1 MSKVLTELIKEDQK
15 TTELSVRNGL
25 VFTEEGFREVT
36 IKIIDEKIVS
46 LVESEAGPLL
56 ETSENIIDASGCLVV
71 PGFID
76 AHVHF
81 NDPGRTDWE
90 GIETGSRAA
99 AMGGTTTIF
108 DMPLNCSPS
117 TINLQSLI
125 NKREY
130 LTSLSHIDYALWG
143 GMTGTNLNNP
153 QELAQMSAG
162 VIGWKSFMSESGI
175 DDFQFLSPNDLKQA
189 MQAAKEHEKTLALH
203 AEWERDIARLTAF
216 NKQQQWLNERS
227 AYLASRPIS
236 AEEKA
241 VSYALELAAK
251 YGTALHFVHISSPKV
266 VGLIEQA
273 KKSGVNVTVETC
285 PHYLIFDEDDFL
297 REGAILKC
305 APPLR
310 PREEVE
316 GLWDCLANGMIDT
329 IGSDHSP
336 CLYSMKATD
345 SIWDAWGGI
354 QGVQFTWLAMV
365 DEALKRGVPLKQIFP
380 LGTSNVADRF
390 GIAGRKGRI
399 SPGLDADLVLIC
411 LDETTV
417 AKKDSFGFRNAYSP
431 YEGRVFS
438 TKVKKTMLRGKVIY
452 DDQAGVGTKKLGV
465 CLT

>member
-1 MSKVLTELIKEDQK
+1 MTKVLTEVVKEAKK
-15 TTELSVRNGL
+15 TTELLVKNGL
-25 VFTEEGFREVT
+25 VFTVEGFREVT

-46 LVESEAGPLL
+46 LVESEAGPII
-56 ETSENIIDASGCLVV
+56 ETAENIIDASGCLVV

-117 TINLQSLI
+117 TINLQNL
-125 NKREY
+125 NKKREY

-143 GMTGTNLNNP
+143 GMTGTNLNNR
-153 QELAQMSAG
+153 QELAQMSEG
-162 VIGWKSFMSESGI
+162 VIAWKSFMSESGI
-175 DDFQFLSPNDLKQA
+175 EDFQHLSPEDLKQA
-189 MQAAKEHEKTLALH
+189 MQAAKEHDKILALH
-203 AEWERDIARLTAF
+203 AEWEQEIARLTALH
-216 NKQQQWLNERS
+216 KQEPRLDERR
-227 AYLASRPIS
+227 AFLASRPIS

-241 VSYALELAAK
+241 VGYALELAAK

-266 VGLIEQA
+266 IGLIDQA

-285 PHYLIFDEDDFL
+285 PHYLLFDEEDFL

-336 CLYSMKATD
+336 CLFSMKSTA

-354 QGVQFTWLAMV
+354 QGVQFTWLAML
-365 DEALKRGVPLKQIFP
+365 DEALKRKIALKKILP

-390 GIAGRKGRI
+390 GIKHQKGRI
-399 SPGLDADLVLIC
+399 SPGLDADLVFIC

-417 AKKDSFGFRNAYSP
+417 ANKESFGFRNAYSP

-452 DDQAGVGTKKLGV
+452 DDQKGVTDEKWGV
-465 CLT
+465 CL

>member
-1 MSKVLTELIKEDQK
+1 MAKVLTEVVEEDKK
-15 TTELSVRNGL
+15 TTELLVKNGQ

-46 LVESEAGPLL
+46 LVECEAGPIF
-56 ETSENIIDASGCLVV
+56 ETAENIIDASGCLVV

-81 NDPGRTDWE
+81 NDPGRTAWE

-117 TINLQSLI
+117 TINLQNLTE
-125 NKREY
+125 KKDY

-143 GMTGTNLNNP
+143 GMTGTNLNNR
-153 QELAQMSAG
+153 QELAQMSEG
-162 VIGWKSFMSESGI
+162 VIAWKSFMSESGI
-175 DDFQFLSPNDLKQA
+175 DDFQHLSPDDLKQA
-189 MQAAKEHEKTLALH
+189 MQAAKEHDKILALH
-203 AEWERDIARLTAF
+203 AEWEEDIARLTALY
-216 NKQQQWLNERS
+216 KQDPRLDERS
-227 AYLASRPIS
+227 AFLASRPIS

-266 VGLIEQA
+266 VRLIDEA

-285 PHYLIFDEDDFL
+285 PHYLLFGEEDFL

-336 CLYSMKATD
+336 CLYSMKDTD

-354 QGVQFTWLAMV
+354 QGVQFTWLAML
-365 DEALKRGVPLKQIFP
+365 DEALKRKIPLKQVLP
-380 LGTSNVADRF
+380 LGSSHVADRF
-390 GIAGRKGRI
+390 GIRHKKGRI

-417 AKKDSFGFRNAYSP
+417 ANKESIGFRNPYSP

-452 DDQAGVGTKKLGV
+452 DDQKGLTDGKRGV
-465 CLT
+465 CL

>member
-1 MSKVLTELIKEDQK
+1 MAKVLTEVVKEAKK
-15 TTELSVRNGL
+15 TTELLVKNGL
-25 VFTEEGFREVT
+25 VFTVEGFREVT
-36 IKIIDEKIVS
+36 IKIIDEKIVA
-46 LVESEAGPLL
+46 LVESEAGPIL
-56 ETSENIIDASGCLVV
+56 ETAENIIDASGCLVV

-117 TINLQSLI
+117 TINLQNL
-125 NKREY
+125 NKKREY

-143 GMTGTNLNNP
+143 GMTGTNLNNR
-153 QELAQMSAG
+153 QELAQMSEG
-162 VIGWKSFMSESGI
+162 VIAWKSFMSESGI
-175 DDFQFLSPNDLKQA
+175 EDFQHLSPEDLKQA
-189 MQAAKEHEKTLALH
+189 MQAAKEHDKILALH
-203 AEWERDIARLTAF
+203 AEWEQEIARLTALH
-216 NKQQQWLNERS
+216 KQDSRLDERR
-227 AYLASRPIS
+227 AFLASRPIS

-241 VSYALELAAK
+241 VGYALELAAK

-266 VGLIEQA
+266 IGLIDQA

-285 PHYLIFDEDDFL
+285 PHYLLFDEEDFL

-336 CLYSMKATD
+336 CLFSMKSTA

-354 QGVQFTWLAMV
+354 QGVQFTWLAML
-365 DEALKRGVPLKQIFP
+365 DEALKRKIALKKILP

-390 GIAGRKGRI
+390 GIKHQKGRI
-399 SPGLDADLVLIC
+399 SPGLDADLVFIC

-417 AKKDSFGFRNAYSP
+417 ANKESFGFRNAYSP

-452 DDQAGVGTKKLGV
+452 DDQKGVTDEKWGV
-465 CLT
+465 CL

>member
-1 MSKVLTELIKEDQK
+1 MAKVLTEVVKEEKRTKDLLVK
-15 TTELSVRNGL
+15 NGF

-36 IKIIDEKIVS
+36 IKIRDEKIVS
-46 LVESEAGPLL
+46 LVESEAGPIL
-56 ETSENIIDASGCLVV
+56 ETAENIIDASGCLVV

-117 TINLQSLI
+117 TISLKNLED
-125 NKREY
+125 KREY

-143 GMTGTNLNNP
+143 GMTGTNLKNR
-153 QELAQMSAG
+153 QELAQMSEG
-162 VIGWKSFMSESGI
+162 VIAWKSFMSESGI
-175 DDFQFLSPNDLKQA
+175 EDFQYVSPKELKQA
-189 MQAAKEHEKTLALH
+189 MQAAKEHGKILALH
-203 AEWERDIARLTAF
+203 AEWEKDIARLTAF
-216 NKQQQWLNERS
+216 NKQHPWLNERS

-241 VSYALELAAK
+241 VNYALELAAK

-266 VGLIEQA
+266 VRLIEEA

-285 PHYLIFDEDDFL
+285 PHYLIFDEEDFL
-297 REGAILKC
+297 REGALLKC

-310 PREEVE
+310 KRQEVE
-316 GLWDCLANGMIDT
+316 GLWECLADGVIDT

-336 CLYSMKATD
+336 CLYSMKETD

-354 QGVQFTWLAMV
+354 QGVQFTWLAMA
-365 DEALKRGVPLKQIFP
+365 DEALKRGVPLKQILP

-390 GIAGRKGRI
+390 GISGRKGRI

-417 AKKDSFGFRNAYSP
+417 AEKKSFGFRNTYSP
-431 YEGRVFS
+431 YENRVFS
-438 TKVKKTMLRGKVIY
+438 TKVKKTMLRGRVIY
-452 DDQAGVGTKKLGV
+452 DDQKGVLNEKIGV
-465 CLT
+465 CL